1 MRTIETSLIAAPG
14 YPGACIFQSLP
25 GSLQKNTKWMET
37 VITEYLNVM
46 APDELIVYT
55 SDKMDTPYSVLER
68 LATAR
73 GILITRLIK
82 SPTGFIKAG
91 TDENKTVPKKYELP
105 KTGSERQTEYMARM
119 KENDPERYKAIKAK
133 NNAAYRKKHG
143 SAPKM
148 DKEKRRLYQAAY
160 RARKKQEALDKENNK

>member
-1 MRTIETSLIAAPG
+1 
-14 YPGACIFQSLP
+14 
-25 GSLQKNTKWMET
+25 MET

-82 SPTGFIKAG
+82 WLS
-91 TDENKTVPKKYELP
+91 
-105 KTGSERQTEYMARM
+105 
-119 KENDPERYKAIKAK
+119 AIS
-133 NNAAYRKKHG
+133 G
-143 SAPKM
+143 
-148 DKEKRRLYQAAY
+148 
-160 RARKKQEALDKENNK
+160 